1 MYGVV
6 VGHGLSVKMLAVVF
20 VVNAG
25 SVDTCDCANRRRG
38 GEMMLESMPAFSAM
52 SDYDLQAAEQAAR
65 EQAAAREAEEVR
77 AYTEKHLACP
87 GRFTLDNFHP
97 NPDARAHLGDGVT
110 DLRTAMAALLA
121 GRSGIIIGP
130 TNTGKSHL
138 ACAIARASGK
148 RAMRLK
154 DFDFAPLC
162 EINKYRRSEEY
173 QALLDEAKKC
183 ELLILDD
190 FGKNEC
196 QRGDGPTY
204 YGNIVM
210 GIIDARAEQHRQTIA
225 TTRYCNGDL
234 LEQRLSEDLL
244 RRIKQVEG
252 SNKTHVLIFLGGSE
266 K

>member
-1 MYGVV
+1 M
-6 VGHGLSVKMLAVVF
+6 
-20 VVNAG
+20 
-25 SVDTCDCANRRRG
+25 T
-38 GEMMLESMPAFSAM
+38 LETMPVFSAL
-52 SDYDLQAAEQAAR
+52 SDADLQAAEQAAR
-65 EQAAAREAEEVR
+65 EQAAAREAEEAR
-77 AYTEKHLACP
+77 AYTEKHLAAP
-87 GRFTLDNFHP
+87 ARFVLEKYKLDLSAKAEIGGKLTNIS
-97 NPDARAHLGDGVT
+97 
-110 DLRTAMAALLA
+110 TAISALCN

-138 ACAIARASGK
+138 ACAVARASRK

-183 ELLILDD
+183 DLLILDD

-204 YGNIVM
+204 YGNIIL

-234 LEQRLSEDLL
+234 LAQRLSEDLL

-252 SNKTHVLIFLGGSE
+252 SNKTHVLIFLGGADGQ
-266 K
+266 

>member
-1 MYGVV
+1 MQSAEGEGMMESVATGWV
-6 VGHGLSVKMLAVVF
+6 WQSPPPLSDA
-20 VVNAG
+20 
-25 SVDTCDCANRRRG
+25 
-38 GEMMLESMPAFSAM
+38 
-52 SDYDLQAAEQAAR
+52 DLQAAEQAAR
-65 EQAAAREAEEVR
+65 EQAAAREAEEAR
-77 AYTEKHLACP
+77 AYTEKHLSAP
-87 GRFTLDNFHP
+87 AWFILDRW
-97 NPDARAHLGDGVT
+97 RAVSGSRAEISGGVA
-110 DLRTAMAALLA
+110 DVRTAISALVS

-138 ACAIARASGK
+138 ACAIARATGK

-162 EINKYRRSEEY
+162 EINKYRRSDEY

-204 YGNIVM
+204 YGNIIL
-210 GIIDARAEQHRQTIA
+210 GIIDARAEAHRQTIA
-225 TTRYCNGDL
+225 TTRYCNGGL
-234 LEQRLSEDLL
+234 LEQRMSEDLL

-252 SNKTHVLIFLGGSE
+252 ETKTHVLIFLGGTE

>member
-1 MYGVV
+1 
-6 VGHGLSVKMLAVVF
+6 
-20 VVNAG
+20 
-25 SVDTCDCANRRRG
+25 
-38 GEMMLESMPAFSAM
+38 MLETMPVFSAL
-52 SDYDLQAAEQAAR
+52 SDTDLQAAEQAAR
-65 EQAAAREAEEVR
+65 EQAAAREAEEAR
-77 AYTEKHLACP
+77 AYTEKHLAAP
-87 GRFTLDNFHP
+87 AWFILDRWRTVSGS
-97 NPDARAHLGDGVT
+97 RAEISGGVA
-110 DLRTAMAALLA
+110 DLNTAITALVS

-138 ACAIARASGK
+138 ACAIAWATGK

-162 EINKYRRSEEY
+162 EINKYRRSDEY

-204 YGNIVM
+204 YGNIIL
-210 GIIDARAEQHRQTIA
+210 GIIDARAEAHRQTIA
-225 TTRYCNGDL
+225 TTRYCNGEL
-234 LEQRLSEDLL
+234 LEQRMSEDLL

-252 SNKTHVLIFLGGSE
+252 DTKTHVLIFLGGGE
-266 K
+266 

>member
-1 MYGVV
+1 MESVATGWIW
-6 VGHGLSVKMLAVVF
+6 GSHQPLSDA
-20 VVNAG
+20 
-25 SVDTCDCANRRRG
+25 
-38 GEMMLESMPAFSAM
+38 
-52 SDYDLQAAEQAAR
+52 DLQAAEQAEREKEAARVAEEAR
-65 EQAAAREAEEVR
+65 E
-77 AYTEKHLACP
+77 YTEKHLAAP
-87 GRFTLDNFHP
+87 AWFVLGKYRLDLSAKAEVGGKPTNIS
-97 NPDARAHLGDGVT
+97 
-110 DLRTAMAALLA
+110 TAISSFCN

-173 QALLDEAKKC
+173 QDLLDNATRC

-204 YGNIVM
+204 YGNIIL
-210 GIIDARAEQHRQTIA
+210 GIIDARAEAHRQTIA
-225 TTRYCNGDL
+225 TTRYCNGGL
-234 LEQRLSEDLL
+234 LEQRMSEDLL

-252 SNKTHVLIFLGGSE
+252 DTKTHVLIFLGGGN
-266 K
+266 